1 MNKYKKITPL
11 FTAFVLLVS
20 PILTVIGQNNA
31 VPKMTKE
38 EMFSTIFK
46 AENLQQNYDYYK
58 AMDLAQ
64 DAKVVAMYYDN
75 SKALTKIYKIIG
87 QSYEVNGELNKS
99 FENYNKAIMHAKL
112 NRNDSLVTLLYYN
125 LARLTNLQK
134 RPIEETMF
142 FYERIIDNAQIS
154 QDELELIRAKNKI
167 SQLLLMDNKTAQ
179 ALPFLES
186 ASFFAKKYKNTNEY
200 IRLNYLYAYYHMQLQ
215 ETSIADEYLFKTY
228 RKGESSIPEGYEDL
242 YQISSL
248 IYSERGDFD
257 NAYRDL
263 LTYNEIENAKLTKE
277 KLKEVTIANAKFE
290 VENYKNNLEQI
301 KGDIKEK
308 ESQITQ
314 WKTTIALA
322 CLVLLISLAFLI
334 TTSRNSVIRKKLN
347 NDLQEK
353 NHELFEAK
361 EAAEQVSQLKS
372 QFVSTV
378 SHELRTPLYGVIG
391 LTELLRENPDSDN
404 RNEYLESLKF
414 SGNYLLA
421 LINDVLQLSKI
432 ETNEITVENAPFNL
446 KILVNSIVKS
456 LHNKRHKNNNNLHI
470 EIAPEIDEIIDGD
483 SVRLS
488 QILINLV
495 GNALK
500 FTKEG
505 NVWLKVLIE
514 SETEKEYQ
522 LKFVIKDDGVGI
534 PKDKQDTIFDNFS
547 QVKNNTSEYQGTGLG
562 LSIVKKLIDLYGSE
576 IILVSD
582 QDKGAEFSFI
592 LPIKRTEQKS
602 VTESENDKYS
612 DIGTTTKLNILIVDD
627 NKINQIVTKNILEKK
642 GYTTTI
648 AGNGLEA
655 IQSCKENSYDLV
667 LMDVNMPEMGGLE
680 ATENIRLFDKNTPII
695 ALTAMEDKEMI
706 LEAKASGMNDL
717 IVKPYDT
724 HIFYQTIIKNINQ
737 NKTAKT
743 AS

>member
-1 MNKYKKITPL
+1 MTKYKKLAPL
-11 FTAFVLLVS
+11 FVTFVLLVT
-20 PILTVIGQNNA
+20 PLLTMIGQNNA

-38 EMFSTIFK
+38 ELFTTIFK
-46 AENLQQNYDYYK
+46 AENLQQNYDYYR

-112 NRNDSLVTLLYYN
+112 NRNDCVVTLLYYN

-134 RPIEETMF
+134 RPIEETMY

-154 QDELELIRAKNKI
+154 QDTLEIIRAKNKI
-167 SQLLLMDNKTAQ
+167 SQLLLMDKKTAQ

-186 ASFFAKKYKNTNEY
+186 SSFFAKKYKKTNEY

-215 ETSIADEYLFKTY
+215 ETTTADEYLFKTY
-228 RKGESSIPEGYEDL
+228 NKGESNIPEGFEDL

-263 LTYNEIENAKLTKE
+263 LTYNDIEDAKLTKE

-308 ESQITQ
+308 ESQIMQ

-334 TTSRNSVIRKKLN
+334 TTARNSVIRKKLN
-347 NDLQEK
+347 SALQEK
-353 NHELFEAK
+353 NHQLFEAK
-361 EAAEQVSQLKS
+361 EAAEQLSELKS

-391 LTELLRENPDSDN
+391 LTELLRENPDSEN

-432 ETNEITVENAPFNL
+432 ETNEVTVENAPFNL
-446 KILVNSIVKS
+446 KILINSIVKS
-456 LHNKRHKNNNNLHI
+456 LHNKRHKNNNNLHV

-514 SETEKEYQ
+514 SESKEEYQ
-522 LKFVIKDDGVGI
+522 LNFVIKDDGVGI
-534 PKDKQDTIFDNFS
+534 PKDKQATIFDSFS
-547 QVKNNTSEYQGTGLG
+547 QVKNHTSEYQGTGLG
-562 LSIVKKLIDLYGSE
+562 LSIVTKLIDLYGSK
-576 IILVSD
+576 ITLVSE
-582 QDKGAEFSFI
+582 QDEGAEFSFI

-602 VTESENDKYS
+602 STENENDKY
-612 DIGTTTKLNILIVDD
+612 DAIGSTTKLNILIVDD
-627 NKINQIVTKNILEKK
+627 NKINQIVTKNILEKRD
-642 GYTTTI
+642 YTTTI
-648 AGNGLEA
+648 ASNGLEA
-655 IQSCKENSYDLV
+655 IKATKENSYDLI

-680 ATENIRLFDKNTPII
+680 ATENIRQFDKHTPII
-695 ALTAMEDKEMI
+695 ALTAMEDKEMVI
-706 LEAKASGMNDL
+706 EAKASGMNDL

-724 HIFYQTIIKNINQ
+724 HIFYQTIIKNINE
-737 NKTAKT
+737 NKAVKS

>member
-1 MNKYKKITPL
+1 MNKYKRFTSSLITLLFIVIPL
-11 FTAFVLLVS
+11 LSTF
-20 PILTVIGQNNA
+20 GQDNSM
-31 VPKMTKE
+31 PKMTVE
-38 EMFSTIFK
+38 ELFNTINK

-75 SKALTKIYKIIG
+75 SKALCRIYTIIG

-112 NRNDSLVTLLYYN
+112 SKNDKLVTMLYYD
-125 LARLTNLQK
+125 LARLTNLQR

-142 FYERIIDNAQIS
+142 FYERIIDNALIS
-154 QDELELIRAKNKI
+154 QDTLELVRAKNKI
-167 SQLLLMDNKTAQ
+167 AQLLLMEEKSDQ
-179 ALPFLES
+179 AFPFLES
-186 ASFFAKKYKNTNEY
+186 ALLYAKRYKDTDEY
-200 IRLNYLYAYYHMQLQ
+200 IRLNYLYAYYHMQLG
-215 ETSIADEYLFKTY
+215 ETTTADEYLFKTY
-228 RKGESSIPEGYEDL
+228 KKGESNIPEGYEDL

-263 LTYNEIENAKLTKE
+263 LSFNKFEDAKLTKE

-308 ESQITQ
+308 DSQITQ

-334 TTSRNSVIRKKLN
+334 TTSRNSGIRKKLN

-353 NHELFEAK
+353 NAQLFEAK
-361 EAAEQVSQLKS
+361 EAAEQVSELKS

-456 LHNKRHKNNNNLHI
+456 LHNKRHKNNNQLHI
-470 EIAPEIDEIIDGD
+470 EIDPNIDEIIDGD

-488 QILINLV
+488 QILINLI

-505 NVWLKVLIE
+505 NVWLKILIVE
-514 SETEKEYQ
+514 ETTEEYQ
-522 LKFVIKDDGVGI
+522 LKFIIKDDGVGI

-547 QVKNNTSEYQGTGLG
+547 QVKNHTSEYQGTGLG

-576 IILVSD
+576 IVLVSEQD
-582 QDKGAEFSFI
+582 QGAEFSFV
-592 LPIKRTEQKS
+592 LPIPRTEQKS
-602 VTESENDKYS
+602 ITDNENDKYS

-642 GYTTTI
+642 GYTTTV

-655 IQSCKENSYDLV
+655 IQACKENSYDLV

-680 ATENIRLFDKNTPII
+680 ATQNIRQFDKNTPII

-706 LEAKASGMNDL
+706 IEAKESGMNDL

-737 NKTAKT
+737 NKTAN
-743 AS
+743 AAN

>member
-1 MNKYKKITPL
+1 MNKYKKTSLLFFTLLFFITPL
-11 FTAFVLLVS
+11 FTAL
-20 PILTVIGQNNA
+20 GQDGA
-31 VPKMTKE
+31 LPKMTE
-38 EMFSTIFK
+38 EELFNTILR

-75 SKALTKIYKIIG
+75 SKALCKIYNIIG

-112 NRNDSLVTLLYYN
+112 TKNDKVVTTLYYD
-125 LARLTNLQK
+125 LARLTNLQR
-134 RPIEETMF
+134 RPINETMF
-142 FYERIIDNAQIS
+142 FYERIIDNALIS
-154 QDELELIRAKNKI
+154 QNKLELIRAKNKI
-167 SQLLLMDNKTAQ
+167 AQLLLIDRKTAQ
-179 ALPFLES
+179 AFPFIES
-186 ASFFAKKYKNTNEY
+186 AASFIKNYEGSDEY
-200 IRLNYLYAYYHMQLQ
+200 VRLNYLYAFYHMQLE
-215 ETSIADEYLFKTY
+215 ETTIADEYLFKTY
-228 RKGESSIPEGYEDL
+228 NDGESNIPEGCEDL
-242 YQISSL
+242 YLLSSL
-248 IYSERGDFD
+248 IYSERGDYD

-263 LTYNEIENAKLTKE
+263 LTYNEFENAKLTKE

-347 NDLQEK
+347 NDLKEK
-353 NHELFEAK
+353 NVQLFEAK
-361 EAAEQVSQLKS
+361 EAAEQVSELKS

-404 RNEYLESLKF
+404 RKEYLESLKF

-456 LHNKRHKNNNNLHI
+456 LHNKRHKNNNRLHT
-470 EIAPEIDEIIDGD
+470 EIDPTIDEIIDGD

-488 QILINLV
+488 QILINLI

-500 FTKEG
+500 FTKNG
-505 NVWLKVLIE
+505 NVWLKILNQE
-514 SETEKEYQ
+514 ETATGYKI
-522 LKFVIKDDGVGI
+522 KFIIKDDGVGI
-534 PKDKQDTIFDNFS
+534 PLDKQDTIFDNFS

-562 LSIVKKLIDLYGSE
+562 LSIVKKLIDLYGSK
-576 IILVSD
+576 IDLVSD
-582 QDKGAEFSFI
+582 QDQGAEFSFV
-592 LPIKRTEQKS
+592 LPIHRTEQKS
-602 VTESENDKYS
+602 LEDNENDKYS

-648 AGNGLEA
+648 ANNGLEA
-655 IQSCKENSYDLV
+655 IESCKENNYDLV

-680 ATENIRLFDKNTPII
+680 ATENIRKFDDKTPII

-706 LEAKASGMNDL
+706 IEAKASGMNDL

-724 HIFYQTIIKNINQ
+724 HIFYQTIIKNINK